1 MTKNKEE
8 YLMKQI
14 GHISVLVLLVAFLS
28 ISPISCGGGGGGD
41 GEEAP
46 TMTLNEENVNDF
58 VTFVRETI
66 PGCDSKSSVT
76 PTKSVVDSV
85 AAATKELDARL
96 ELFPVLGSVRAA
108 VGRVETE
115 QTGTCGGTLVVNV
128 SADDVTGVFS
138 GNLDLN
144 DFCQNIDKATSV
156 YDGSV
161 TFSGKT
167 DVGTDELAELSASS
181 DGITVTVDK
190 GGEKESFTVGFDITM
205 SISGSITTIS
215 TPRLSFKDGTD
226 KLYMVQ
232 NLTIT
237 VTEAGRTS
245 QVEFSGRHIDPDEGS
260 VDFRTLEPLTV
271 SDDGKVLFGRIE
283 FAGAGNTRVVITI
296 SEDNVFQVRADTNG
310 DNNLNYTADIL
321 DCSEFDMDLDL

>member
-1 MTKNKEE
+1 
-8 YLMKQI
+8 MKQI

-41 GEEAP
+41 GEEAPTMTLEEAP

-108 VGRVETE
+108 VGQVETE

-181 DGITVTVDK
+181 DGITVTVDE

-226 KLYMVQ
+226 KPYMVQ

-260 VDFRTLEPLTV
+260 VDFRTLEPLTI
-271 SDDGKVLFGRIE
+271 SDDGKVLSGQIE
-283 FAGAGNTRVVITI
+283 FAGAGDTRVVITI
-296 SEDNVFQVRADTNG
+296 SEDNVFQVDADTNG

>member
-1 MTKNKEE
+1 
-8 YLMKQI
+8 MKQI

-108 VGRVETE
+108 VGQVETE

-215 TPRLSFKDGTD
+215 APRLSFKDGTD
-226 KLYMVQ
+226 KPYMVQ

-271 SDDGKVLFGRIE
+271 SDDGKVLSGRIE
-283 FAGAGNTRVVITI
+283 FAGAGDTRVVITI
-296 SEDNVFQVRADTNG
+296 SEDNVFQVDADTNG